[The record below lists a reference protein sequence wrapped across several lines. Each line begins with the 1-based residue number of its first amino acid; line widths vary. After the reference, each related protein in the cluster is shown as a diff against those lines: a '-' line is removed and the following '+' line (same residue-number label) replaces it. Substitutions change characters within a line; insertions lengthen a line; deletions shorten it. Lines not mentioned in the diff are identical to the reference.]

1 MQLLGTIKTHLAHSK
16 FNTTYSLNILICKQL
31 DIGTQYCIFIAY
43 FSSAENWS
51 YHLNNI
57 SRETW
62 SRNTRQGLSMQLSV
76 T

>member
-43 FSSAENWS
+43 FSSAEN
-51 YHLNNI
+51 
-57 SRETW
+57 
-62 SRNTRQGLSMQLSV
+62 
-76 T
+76 